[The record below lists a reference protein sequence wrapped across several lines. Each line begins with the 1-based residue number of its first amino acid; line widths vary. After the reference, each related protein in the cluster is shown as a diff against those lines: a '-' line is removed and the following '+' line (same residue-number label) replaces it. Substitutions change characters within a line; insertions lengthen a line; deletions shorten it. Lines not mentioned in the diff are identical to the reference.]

1 MWRASSLVNFLLQA
15 SVVVLGFGMNLKD
28 IERAG
33 QLWLRLHSGQHRCGE
48 LLGLGLGYLMQVTR
62 KPASLMSAGTA
73 ICGGSAIAAVGPI
86 AGVNE
91 QEMAVSLGA
100 AFILN
105 SVALLLFPLIG
116 YAGALHSWGGLS

>member
-1 MWRASSLVNFLLQA
+1 MNFLLQA
-15 SVVVLGFGMNLKD
+15 SVVVLGFGMNLKH

-33 QLWLRLHSGQHRCGE
+33 RSGFVYTAVSIVVASCYVLDSVISCRLRENR
-48 LLGLGLGYLMQVTR
+48 R
-62 KPASLMSAGTA
+62 SLISAGTA

-100 AFILN
+100 AFILKFCCP
-105 SVALLLFPLIG
+105 VTFPSDRI
-116 YAGALHSWGGLS
+116 AGALHSWGGFKLTD